1 MVIINMMKPD
11 LELLSQKIKNSR
23 LRLTRQRRVIY
34 EELAKVDTHPRA
46 EEIYEIVQKRIP
58 HVSFGTVYR
67 NLKALRELGLVAE
80 DKFGHNYSHFDANT
94 LSHHHF
100 TCLRC
105 NRVFDVDDHR
115 ELELG
120 KVQLPGTGF
129 KIHYSRVEFYG
140 TCPHCQKRTS

>member
-1 MVIINMMKPD
+1 MVIINIMKPD

-94 LSHHHF
+94 LSRSEEH
-100 TCLRC
+100 TS
-105 NRVFDVDDHR
+105 
-115 ELELG
+115 ELQSQSNL
-120 KVQLPGTGF
+120 VCRL
-129 KIHYSRVEFYG
+129 
-140 TCPHCQKRTS
+140 